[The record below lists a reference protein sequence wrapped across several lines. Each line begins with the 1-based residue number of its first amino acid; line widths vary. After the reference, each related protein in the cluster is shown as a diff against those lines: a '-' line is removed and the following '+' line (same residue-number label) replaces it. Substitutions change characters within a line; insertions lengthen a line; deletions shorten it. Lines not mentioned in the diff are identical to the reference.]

1 MTNNSQYTFRIL
13 KSQRE
18 IEEIRGFW
26 ENIAYHPNTD
36 IDHYLTVINSMDNII
51 SPYII
56 LFSIN
61 GQPEALAVGRLEKKA
76 MEIVLGY
83 KTLFKIKTTCLTIL
97 YSGLLG
103 NWSKELYNVLVK
115 ELMNALRS
123 RVADIAWFNL
133 LQMESELYSVAR
145 QLPNLFCR
153 DHIIAKKPHWKMTL
167 PDTFDQFMKKM
178 TAKHRYWINR
188 LPRVLEKDYP
198 DKVEYKIFRNLDNL
212 EQLFT
217 DAEHVAKTSYQR
229 GIGAGFI
236 DNSLMRQRFIL
247 YAEKGHLRTYLL
259 YVEGKPCAFWI
270 GTLYKNTFYLNFTS
284 YNAEYKRYEPGTI
297 LFIKMI
303 QDVINEGASEID
315 FGFGDAFYKQRFGN
329 QQWDE
334 SSTYI
339 YAPSIK
345 GIGTN
350 LILSITIIPYLYIRN
365 MAERKN
371 ILQKIK
377 TFWRNKLR
385 N

>member
-1 MTNNSQYTFRIL
+1 MTIDSQYTVRIL
-13 KSQRE
+13 KSQWE

-26 ENIAYHPNTD
+26 ENIEYHPNTD
-36 IDHYLTVINSMDNII
+36 IDHYLTVINSLDNII

-61 GQPEALAVGRLEKKA
+61 GQPKALAVGRLENKD
-76 MEIVLGY
+76 MDITFGY
-83 KTLFKIKTTCLTIL
+83 KTLFKVKTTCLTIL
-97 YSGLLG
+97 YAGLLG
-103 NWSKELYNVLVK
+103 NWSKELYNILVK
-115 ELMNALRS
+115 ELMDALRS
-123 RVADIAWFNL
+123 RTSDIVWFNL
-133 LQMESELYSVAR
+133 LYMEADLYNITR
-145 QLPNLFCR
+145 QLPNFFCR
-153 DHIIAKKPHWKMTL
+153 DHVIARTPHWKMTL
-167 PDTFDQFMKKM
+167 SNTFDEFMKKM
-178 TAKHRYWINR
+178 TSKHRYWLNR

-198 DKVEYKIFRNLDNL
+198 GKVEYKIFRNRDNL
-212 EQLFT
+212 EQLFN

-247 YAEKGHLRTYLL
+247 YADKGHLRAYLL
-259 YVEGKPCAFWI
+259 YVEGMPCAFWI
-270 GTLYKNTFYLNFTS
+270 GTLYKNILYLNFTG

-339 YAPSIK
+339 YAPTIK
-345 GIGTN
+345 GILTN
-350 LILSITIIPYLYIRN
+350 LTRSATIIPYLYIRN
-365 MAERKN
+365 IAARKN

-377 TFWRNKLR
+377 TIWRNKLR
-385 N
+385 K